1 MPSTSRPVKVACLAC
16 RASKIR
22 CDGQYPCANCTIH
35 RQECQYQPSRRGG
48 ARRGPIAAEERAM
61 KKAQRLQTATGVY
74 NHAMTND
81 DFTPAQILQ
90 INAATPDSLPSP
102 SPNETGS
109 RLSNTLQRKDS
120 PGFPLSPRG
129 PRTGQ
134 ELRETVRHPTRS
146 LRAYRCD
153 QDLINAYYIFIHP
166 YLPLLPP
173 PAVSQYVDKPVAL
186 SMRSA
191 IVDASHLPYWPTTS
205 LGLAVAAILALI
217 PLPGDAHAMENEAV
231 SLRRSYADYFA
242 RSALDVSE
250 ESLQPSSNFDLTQ
263 GPCSPLHPEIPQ
275 QMEPVLALALLS
287 LYECCQRGNVSK
299 MRIRAN
305 QALTMAMDLSLHTQK
320 SANNCSDAIR
330 RCWWSTMFLVYQSSI
345 LTASVSF
352 ATFRSR
358 RRDLANSA
366 MYAPLITSD
375 DFRIT
380 TPYIVIRG
388 CREPWPYI
396 VQAQSLLHRSCTI
409 THQLSNETTHD
420 QGCLPCSFHDEIQ
433 HLDSSLL
440 DIAIETDRY
449 RCIANCQG
457 TEADA
462 ERVLW
467 AMSRILIHTARLLLY
482 RVRAFPDRPAD
493 SFTTTTNSN
502 TSRNRTPL
510 SPSRRAEIDAIFQF
524 DEQESTRVC
533 IRSALL
539 ISRVFRHL
547 PTPNPMY
554 SDTPADGETFGF
566 GLGLGQISGD
576 SGRSLTSPRSLPYM
590 AWCGMQSFYVLAMVL
605 WRVRA
610 ALSAGNLN
618 SIYNLLDRPTERT
631 AIQDA
636 ERLEEELHMGIES
649 LRVSMKADGVYE
661 GVGRMFRELEKMYDA
676 TMMG

>member
-22 CDGQYPCANCTIH
+22 CDGQVPCANCTIH

-48 ARRGPIAAEERAM
+48 ARRGPVAAEERAM
-61 KKAQRLQTATGVY
+61 KKAQRLQTATKVN
-74 NHAMTND
+74 NHAVTNYE
-81 DFTPAQILQ
+81 FTPAQILQ
-90 INAATPDSLPSP
+90 INAATPVSLSSP
-102 SPNETGS
+102 SPIETGP
-109 RLSNTLQRKDS
+109 RLSDTLQGKDS
-120 PGFPLSPRG
+120 LGFPSSPRG

-134 ELRETVRHPTRS
+134 GLRETVGHPTQS

-173 PAVSQYVDKPVAL
+173 PAMSQYMDKPVAL

-191 IVDASHLPYWPTTS
+191 HVDASHLPYWPTTS

-217 PLPGDAHAMENEAV
+217 PLPGDVHAIENEAV
-231 SLRRSYADYFA
+231 TLRRSYADYFA

-250 ESLQPSSNFDLTQ
+250 ESLVPSSNSELTQ

-275 QMEPVLALALLS
+275 QLEPILALALLS
-287 LYECCQRGNVSK
+287 LYECCQRGNVPK

-330 RCWWSTMFLVYQSSI
+330 RCWWST
-345 LTASVSF
+345 
-352 ATFRSR
+352 
-358 RRDLANSA
+358 
-366 MYAPLITSD
+366 APLITSD

-388 CREPWPYI
+388 CREVRNSLPLDIHPWPYI
-396 VQAQSLLHRSCTI
+396 LQAQSLLHRSCTI
-409 THQLSNETTHD
+409 TRQLSNETTYDH
-420 QGCLPCSFHDEIQ
+420 GCLPCSFHNEIK

-440 DIAIETDRY
+440 NIATETDRY
-449 RCIANCQG
+449 CCIANCQG

-467 AMSRILIHTARLLLY
+467 AISRVLIHTARLLIH
-482 RVRAFPDRPAD
+482 RVRAFPDRPTD
-493 SFTTTTNSN
+493 SFTTTFKSSTSGNSI
-502 TSRNRTPL
+502 SLSSSQRTQ
-510 SPSRRAEIDAIFQF
+510 IDAIFPF
-524 DEQESTRVC
+524 NEQESMRIC

-547 PTPNPMY
+547 PTPDPMY
-554 SDTPADGETFGF
+554 SDTPADGETLGFGF
-566 GLGLGQISGD
+566 GLGLSSRD
-576 SGRSLTSPRSLPYM
+576 SRPSLTSPRSLPYM

-605 WRVRA
+605 RRVRA
-610 ALSAGNLN
+610 ALSAGTL
-618 SIYNLLDRPTERT
+618 SSVYDLLDRPTERT

-661 GVGRMFRELEKMYDA
+661 GVGRIVRELESVYDA

>member
-1 MPSTSRPVKVACLAC
+1 
-16 RASKIR
+16 
-22 CDGQYPCANCTIH
+22 
-35 RQECQYQPSRRGG
+35 
-48 ARRGPIAAEERAM
+48 M
-61 KKAQRLQTATGVY
+61 KKAQRLQTATRVN
-74 NHAMTND
+74 NHAVTND

-90 INAATPDSLPSP
+90 INAATPVSLPSP
-102 SPNETGS
+102 SPIETGS
-109 RLSNTLQRKDS
+109 RLSVTFQGKDS

-134 ELRETVRHPTRS
+134 ELRETVGHPTQS

-191 IVDASHLPYWPTTS
+191 HVDASHLPYWPTTS
-205 LGLAVAAILALI
+205 LGLAVAAILTLI
-217 PLPGDAHAMENEAV
+217 PLPGDARATENEAV
-231 SLRRSYADYFA
+231 TLRRSYADYFA

-250 ESLQPSSNFDLTQ
+250 ESLQPSSNSDLTQ
-263 GPCSPLHPEIPQ
+263 GPCSPLHPEIPR

-330 RCWWSTMFLVYQSSI
+330 RCWWST
-345 LTASVSF
+345 
-352 ATFRSR
+352 
-358 RRDLANSA
+358 
-366 MYAPLITSD
+366 
-375 DFRIT
+375 
-380 TPYIVIRG
+380 
-388 CREPWPYI
+388 PWPYI
-396 VQAQSLLHRSCTI
+396 LQAQCLLHRSCTI
-409 THQLSNETTHD
+409 TREFSHETTHD
-420 QGCLPCSFHDEIQ
+420 QGCLPCSFHNELK

-440 DIAIETDRY
+440 DIATETDRY

-467 AMSRILIHTARLLLY
+467 AISRVLIHTARLLIH

-493 SFTTTTNSN
+493 SFTTTSNSS
-502 TSRNRTPL
+502 TSGTSTPL
-510 SPSRRAEIDAIFQF
+510 SPSRRAEIDAIMPF
-524 DEQESTRVC
+524 DEQESMRVC

-539 ISRVFRHL
+539 ISRIFRHL

-554 SDTPADGETFGF
+554 SDTPADGETFGYGF
-566 GLGLGQISGD
+566 GLGLSSGE
-576 SGRSLTSPRSLPYM
+576 SRRSLNSPRSLPYM

-610 ALSAGNLN
+610 ALSAGNLS

-661 GVGRMFRELEKMYDA
+661 GVGKMVRELESAYDA